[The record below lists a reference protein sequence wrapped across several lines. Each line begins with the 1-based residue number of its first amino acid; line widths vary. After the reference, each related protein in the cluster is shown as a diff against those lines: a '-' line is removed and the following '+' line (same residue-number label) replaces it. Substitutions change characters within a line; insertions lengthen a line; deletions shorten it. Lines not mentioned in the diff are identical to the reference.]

1 MDARGIRR
9 SRAEEE
15 EESYFIS
22 MSDMMVGL
30 LFIFIILL
38 LYFALQFRQTTET
51 LTGAGETRREILE
64 TLKRRL
70 DERLRPYNLTV
81 RIDPETG
88 VLSLPESILFSPA
101 SYDLSPRGKEAVA
114 IVAEELVA
122 VLPCYSGTASGGP
135 QCTAV
140 PARHKIDA
148 LFVEGHTDADPLW
161 GSGPVSD
168 NLDLSALRAT
178 HTFRELISAQPGLE
192 RLVNESGE
200 APVPILGVAGYGEHR
215 PDPFASG
222 TEEEVKAQHRR
233 IDLRFL
239 MITPQTR
246 DTDALRRSVIA
257 K

>member
-9 SRAEEE
+9 SRSEEE

-51 LTGAGETRREILE
+51 LTGAAETRREILE
-64 TLKRRL
+64 QLKERL
-70 DERLRPYNLTV
+70 DRRFRPYNLTV

-88 VLSLPESILFSPA
+88 VLSMPESILFAPA
-101 SYDLSPRGKEAVA
+101 RFELSPQGQEAVG
-114 IVAEELVA
+114 IVADELA
-122 VLPCYSGTASGGP
+122 NVLPCYTDIAPAGP
-135 QCTAV
+135 KCENR

-148 LFVEGHTDADPLW
+148 LFVEGHTDADPLF
-161 GSGPVSD
+161 GSGAVQD

-178 HTFRELISAQPGLE
+178 HTFRALINAQPGLE
-192 RLVNESGE
+192 KLVNTSGPR
-200 APVPILGVAGYGEHR
+200 PVPILGVSGYGPHR
-215 PDPFASG
+215 PDPNASG
-222 TEEEVKAQHRR
+222 DPDEVKKRNRR

-239 MITPQTR
+239 MITPQSS
-246 DTDALRRSVIA
+246 DTDALRQRMLPR
-257 K
+257 